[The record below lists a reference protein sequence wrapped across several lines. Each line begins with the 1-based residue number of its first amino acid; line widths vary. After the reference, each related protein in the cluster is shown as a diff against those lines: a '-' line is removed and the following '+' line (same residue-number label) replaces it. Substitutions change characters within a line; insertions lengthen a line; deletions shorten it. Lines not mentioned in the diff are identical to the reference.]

1 MNQSNER
8 TEGKQ
13 KLQDLLAWLEGKQK
27 LQELLAWLMDKKM
40 YIVVVLLAAGGFYYA
55 NRQPAADNSSLLS
68 SSQSMSENSGQ
79 SLQSSSVSSVAAS
92 ASSAA
97 SAANAEVVCD
107 ISGAVKH
114 QGVYRLKNGARLED
128 LIEKAGGLTKD
139 AQLQAINR
147 SQLLK
152 DQDKVYILGK
162 GDKTEAAQTANSA
175 AASSHSSASASASSV
190 SSSASGAASGDLI
203 NLNTATAS
211 DLQKLNGI
219 GEKKAEQIVAYR
231 QEKGSFKSIDE
242 LKEVSGIG
250 DKTFAAIKDQLT
262 I

>member
-13 KLQDLLAWLEGKQK
+13 KLQD
-27 LQELLAWLMDKKM
+27 LLAWLMDKKM

-55 NRQPAADNSSLLS
+55 NRQPAADNSALLS
-68 SSQSMSENSGQ
+68 SSQSMSENSG
-79 SLQSSSVSSVAAS
+79 QSSSVSSVAAS

-175 AASSHSSASASASSV
+175 AASSPSASASASSV

-219 GEKKAEQIVAYR
+219 GEKKAEQIIAYR

>member
-1 MNQSNER
+1 MNQSNEK
-8 TEGKQ
+8 TAGKQ
-13 KLQDLLAWLEGKQK
+13 KLQD
-27 LQELLAWLMDKKM
+27 LLAWLMDKKM
-40 YIVVVLLAAGGFYYA
+40 YIVIVLLAAGGFYYA
-55 NRQPAADNSSLLS
+55 NRQPAADNSALLS
-68 SSQSMSENSGQ
+68 SGQSMSENSGQ
-79 SLQSSSVSSVAAS
+79 SLQSSS

-139 AQLQAINR
+139 AQLKAINR

-152 DQDKVYILGK
+152 DQDKIYIPGK
-162 GDKTEAAQTANSA
+162 GDKVEAAQTANSA
-175 AASSHSSASASASSV
+175 AASAPASSASASSSSSSSSSV
-190 SSSASGAASGDLI
+190 SSSTSGAASGDLI

-219 GEKKAEQIVAYR
+219 GEKKAEQIIAYR

>member
-13 KLQDLLAWLEGKQK
+13 KLQD
-27 LQELLAWLMDKKM
+27 LLAWLMDKKM

-55 NRQPAADNSSLLS
+55 NRQPSADNSALLS
-68 SSQSMSENSGQ
+68 SSQSMSENGG
-79 SLQSSSVSSVAAS
+79 QSSSVSSVAAS

-114 QGVYRLKNGARLED
+114 HGVYRLKNGARLED

-152 DQDKVYILGK
+152 DQDKIYIPGK

-175 AASSHSSASASASSV
+175 AASAPAPSPSASASSV
-190 SSSASGAASGDLI
+190 SSSTSGAASGDLI

-219 GEKKAEQIVAYR
+219 GEKKAEQIIAYR
-231 QEKGSFKSIDE
+231 KEKGSFKSIDE

>member
-13 KLQDLLAWLEGKQK
+13 KLQD
-27 LQELLAWLMDKKM
+27 LLAWLMDKKM

-55 NRQPAADNSSLLS
+55 NRQPAADNSALLS
-68 SSQSMSENSGQ
+68 SSQSMSENSG
-79 SLQSSSVSSVAAS
+79 QSSSVSSVAAS

-175 AASSHSSASASASSV
+175 AASSPSASASASSV

>member
-13 KLQDLLAWLEGKQK
+13 KLQD
-27 LQELLAWLMDKKM
+27 LLAWLMDKKM

-55 NRQPAADNSSLLS
+55 NRQPAADNSALLS

-79 SLQSSSVSSVAAS
+79 SSSVSSVAAN

-114 QGVYRLKNGARLED
+114 HGVYRLKNGARLED

-152 DQDKVYILGK
+152 DQDKIYIPGK

-175 AASSHSSASASASSV
+175 AASASASSPSASASS
-190 SSSASGAASGDLI
+190 STSGAASGDLI

-219 GEKKAEQIVAYR
+219 GEKKAEQIIAYR

>member
-1 MNQSNER
+1 MNQSNEK
-8 TEGKQ
+8 TAGKQ
-13 KLQDLLAWLEGKQK
+13 KLQD
-27 LQELLAWLMDKKM
+27 LLAWLMDKKM
-40 YIVVVLLAAGGFYYA
+40 YIVIVLLALGGFYFV
-55 NRQPAADNSSLLS
+55 NRQPAADNSALLS
-68 SSQSMSENSGQ
+68 SSQSMEASSQ
-79 SLQSSSVSSVAAS
+79 SLQSSSVRSVAAS
-92 ASSAA
+92 SSSASSV
-97 SAANAEVVCD
+97 ANAEVVCD

-139 AQLQAINR
+139 AQLKAINR

-152 DQDKVYILGK
+152 DQDKIYIPGK
-162 GDKTEAAQTANSA
+162 GDKTEAAQTTN
-175 AASSHSSASASASSV
+175 SASASAPAASTST
-190 SSSASGAASGDLI
+190 SAASSAASASYGPASGDLI
-203 NLNTATAS
+203 NLNTATAA

-219 GEKKAEQIVAYR
+219 GEKKAEQIIAYR

>member
-13 KLQDLLAWLEGKQK
+13 KLQD
-27 LQELLAWLMDKKM
+27 LLAWLMDKKM

-55 NRQPAADNSSLLS
+55 NRQPAADNSALLS

-175 AASSHSSASASASSV
+175 AASSPSSASASSV

>member
-1 MNQSNER
+1 MNQSNEK
-8 TEGKQ
+8 TAGKQ
-13 KLQDLLAWLEGKQK
+13 KLQD
-27 LQELLAWLMDKKM
+27 LLAWLMDKKM
-40 YIVVVLLAAGGFYYA
+40 YIVIVLLAAGGFYYA
-55 NRQPAADNSSLLS
+55 NRQPAADNSALLS
-68 SSQSMSENSGQ
+68 SGQSMSENSGQ

-152 DQDKVYILGK
+152 DQEKIYIPGK
-162 GDKTEAAQTANSA
+162 GDKVEAAQTANSA
-175 AASSHSSASASASSV
+175 AASAPAASASASSSA
-190 SSSASGAASGDLI
+190 SSSTSGAASGDLI

-219 GEKKAEQIVAYR
+219 GEKKAEQIIAYR
-231 QEKGSFKSIDE
+231 QEKGSFKSVDE

>member
-1 MNQSNER
+1 MNQSNEK
-8 TEGKQ
+8 TAGKQ
-13 KLQDLLAWLEGKQK
+13 KLQD
-27 LQELLAWLMDKKM
+27 LLAWLMDKKM
-40 YIVVVLLAAGGFYYA
+40 YIVIVLLALGGFYYV
-55 NRQPAADNSSLLS
+55 NRQPAADNSALLS
-68 SSQSMSENSGQ
+68 SGQSMSENSGQ

-128 LIEKAGGLTKD
+128 LIEEAGGLTKD
-139 AQLQAINR
+139 AQLKAINR

-152 DQDKVYILGK
+152 DQDKIYIPGK
-162 GDKTEAAQTANSA
+162 GDKVGAAQTANSA
-175 AASSHSSASASASSV
+175 AASTPVSSSASSSSV
-190 SSSASGAASGDLI
+190 SSSTSGAASGNLI

-219 GEKKAEQIVAYR
+219 GEKKAEQIIAYR

>member
-1 MNQSNER
+1 MNQSNEK
-8 TEGKQ
+8 TAGKQ
-13 KLQDLLAWLEGKQK
+13 KLQD
-27 LQELLAWLMDKKM
+27 LLAWLMDKKM
-40 YIVVVLLAAGGFYYA
+40 YIVIVLLAVGGFYYA
-55 NRQPAADNSSLLS
+55 NRQPAADNSALLS
-68 SSQSMSENSGQ
+68 SSQSMSENSG
-79 SLQSSSVSSVAAS
+79 QSSSVSSVAAS

-97 SAANAEVVCD
+97 SAANTEVVCD

-139 AQLQAINR
+139 AQLKAINR

-152 DQDKVYILGK
+152 DQDKIYIPGK
-162 GDKTEAAQTANSA
+162 GDKAEAAQTANSA
-175 AASSHSSASASASSV
+175 AASAPAASTSTSASSSAASASS
-190 SSSASGAASGDLI
+190 GPASGDLI
-203 NLNTATAS
+203 NLNTATAA

-219 GEKKAEQIVAYR
+219 GEKKAEQIIAYR

>member
-1 MNQSNER
+1 MNQSNEK
-8 TEGKQ
+8 TAGKQ
-13 KLQDLLAWLEGKQK
+13 KLQD
-27 LQELLAWLMDKKM
+27 LLAWLMDKKM
-40 YIVVVLLAAGGFYYA
+40 YIVIVLLAAGGFYYA
-55 NRQPAADNSSLLS
+55 NRQPAADNSALLS
-68 SSQSMSENSGQ
+68 SGQSMSENSGQ
-79 SLQSSSVSSVAAS
+79 SLQSSS

-139 AQLQAINR
+139 AQLKAINR

-152 DQDKVYILGK
+152 DQDKIYIPGK
-162 GDKTEAAQTANSA
+162 GDKVEAAQTANSA
-175 AASSHSSASASASSV
+175 AASAPASSASASSSSASSSSV
-190 SSSASGAASGDLI
+190 SSSTSGAASGDLI

-219 GEKKAEQIVAYR
+219 GEKKAEQIIAYR

>member
-1 MNQSNER
+1 MNQSNEK
-8 TEGKQ
+8 TAGKQ
-13 KLQDLLAWLEGKQK
+13 KLQD
-27 LQELLAWLMDKKM
+27 LLAWLMDKKM
-40 YIVVVLLAAGGFYYA
+40 YIVIVLLAAGGFYYA
-55 NRQPAADNSSLLS
+55 NRQPAADNSALLS
-68 SSQSMSENSGQ
+68 SGQSMSENSGQ

-139 AQLQAINR
+139 AQLKAINR

-152 DQDKVYILGK
+152 DQDKIYIPGK
-162 GDKTEAAQTANSA
+162 GDKVGAAQTANSA
-175 AASSHSSASASASSV
+175 AASTPVSSSASSSSSSV
-190 SSSASGAASGDLI
+190 SSSTSGAASGDLI

-219 GEKKAEQIVAYR
+219 GEKKAEQIIAYR

>member
-1 MNQSNER
+1 MNQSNEK

-13 KLQDLLAWLEGKQK
+13 KLQDLLAWL
-27 LQELLAWLMDKKM
+27 MDKKM
-40 YIVVVLLAAGGFYYA
+40 YIVIVLLAVGGFYYA
-55 NRQPAADNSSLLS
+55 NRQPAADNSALLS
-68 SSQSMSENSGQ
+68 SSQSMEASGQ

-92 ASSAA
+92 TSSAA

-139 AQLQAINR
+139 AQLKAINR

-152 DQDKVYILGK
+152 DQDKIYIPGK
-162 GDKTEAAQTANSA
+162 GDKAEAAKTANSA
-175 AASSHSSASASASSV
+175 AASAPASSPSASASSSSSSV
-190 SSSASGAASGDLI
+190 SSSTSGAASGDLI

-219 GEKKAEQIVAYR
+219 GEKKAEQIIAYR
-231 QEKGSFKSIDE
+231 QEKGAFKSIDE

>member
-13 KLQDLLAWLEGKQK
+13 KLQD
-27 LQELLAWLMDKKM
+27 LLAWLMDKKM

-55 NRQPAADNSSLLS
+55 NRQPAADNSALLS

-114 QGVYRLKNGARLED
+114 QGGYRLKNGARLED

-175 AASSHSSASASASSV
+175 AASSPSASASASSV

-219 GEKKAEQIVAYR
+219 GEKKAEQIIAYR

>member
-1 MNQSNER
+1 MNQSNEK

-13 KLQDLLAWLEGKQK
+13 KLQDLLAWL
-27 LQELLAWLMDKKM
+27 MDKKM
-40 YIVVVLLAAGGFYYA
+40 YIVIVLLAVGGFYYA
-55 NRQPAADNSSLLS
+55 NRQPAADNSALLS
-68 SSQSMSENSGQ
+68 SSQSMEASGQ

-92 ASSAA
+92 TSSAA

-152 DQDKVYILGK
+152 DQDKIYIPGK
-162 GDKTEAAQTANSA
+162 GDKAEAAQTANSA
-175 AASSHSSASASASSV
+175 AASAPASSPSASSSSSSSSSSV
-190 SSSASGAASGDLI
+190 SSSTSGAASGDLI

-219 GEKKAEQIVAYR
+219 GEKKAEQIIAYR

>member
-1 MNQSNER
+1 MNQSNEK

-13 KLQDLLAWLEGKQK
+13 KLQDLLAWL
-27 LQELLAWLMDKKM
+27 MDKKM
-40 YIVVVLLAAGGFYYA
+40 YIVIVLLAVGGFYYA
-55 NRQPAADNSSLLS
+55 NRQPAADNSALLS
-68 SSQSMSENSGQ
+68 SSQSMEASGQ
-79 SLQSSSVSSVAAS
+79 SSSISSVAAS
-92 ASSAA
+92 TSSAA

-128 LIEKAGGLTKD
+128 LIKKAGGLTKD

-152 DQDKVYILGK
+152 DQDKIYIPGK
-162 GDKTEAAQTANSA
+162 GDKAEAAQTANSA
-175 AASSHSSASASASSV
+175 VASAPASSPSASASSSSSSSSV
-190 SSSASGAASGDLI
+190 SSSTSGASSSDLI

-219 GEKKAEQIVAYR
+219 GEKKAEQIIAYR

>member
-1 MNQSNER
+1 MNQSNEK
-8 TEGKQ
+8 TAGKQ
-13 KLQDLLAWLEGKQK
+13 KLQD
-27 LQELLAWLMDKKM
+27 LLAWLMDKKM
-40 YIVVVLLAAGGFYYA
+40 YIVIVLLAAGGFYYA
-55 NRQPAADNSSLLS
+55 NRQPAADNSALLS
-68 SSQSMSENSGQ
+68 SGQSMSENSGQ

-139 AQLQAINR
+139 AQLKAINR

-152 DQDKVYILGK
+152 DQDKIYIPGK
-162 GDKTEAAQTANSA
+162 GDKVEAAQTANSA
-175 AASSHSSASASASSV
+175 AASAPAASASASASSSA
-190 SSSASGAASGDLI
+190 SSSSSSSSSSTSGPASGDLI

-219 GEKKAEQIVAYR
+219 GEKKAEQIIAYR

>member
-1 MNQSNER
+1 MNQSNEK
-8 TEGKQ
+8 TAGKQ
-13 KLQDLLAWLEGKQK
+13 KLQDLLAWLTE
-27 LQELLAWLMDKKM
+27 KKM
-40 YIVVVLLAAGGFYYA
+40 YIIIVLLAAGGFYYA
-55 NRQPAADNSSLLS
+55 NRQPAADNSALLS
-68 SSQSMSENSGQ
+68 SGQSMSENSGQ

-107 ISGAVKH
+107 ISGAVKR

-139 AQLQAINR
+139 AQLKAINR

-152 DQDKVYILGK
+152 DQDKIYIPGK
-162 GDKTEAAQTANSA
+162 GDKVEAAQTANSA
-175 AASSHSSASASASSV
+175 AASAPAASASASS
-190 SSSASGAASGDLI
+190 SSSSSTSGPASGDLI

-219 GEKKAEQIVAYR
+219 GEKKAEQIIAYR

>member
-1 MNQSNER
+1 MNQSNEK
-8 TEGKQ
+8 TAGKQ
-13 KLQDLLAWLEGKQK
+13 KLQD
-27 LQELLAWLMDKKM
+27 LLAWLMDKKM
-40 YIVVVLLAAGGFYYA
+40 YIVIVLLALGGFYFV
-55 NRQPAADNSSLLS
+55 NRQPAADNSALLS
-68 SSQSMSENSGQ
+68 SSQSMEASSQ
-79 SLQSSSVSSVAAS
+79 SLQSSNVSSVAAS
-92 ASSAA
+92 SSSAA
-97 SAANAEVVCD
+97 SVANAEVFFD
-107 ISGAVKH
+107 MSGAVKH

-139 AQLQAINR
+139 AQLKAINR

-152 DQDKVYILGK
+152 DQDKIYIPGK

-175 AASSHSSASASASSV
+175 SASAPAASTSASSSSV
-190 SSSASGAASGDLI
+190 SSSTSGAASGDLI
-203 NLNTATAS
+203 NLNTATAA

-219 GEKKAEQIVAYR
+219 GEKKAEQIIAYR

>member
-1 MNQSNER
+1 MNQSNEK

-13 KLQDLLAWLEGKQK
+13 KLQDLLAWL
-27 LQELLAWLMDKKM
+27 MDKKM
-40 YIVVVLLAAGGFYYA
+40 YIVIVLLAVGGFYYA
-55 NRQPAADNSSLLS
+55 NRQPAADNSALLS
-68 SSQSMSENSGQ
+68 SSQSMEASGQ

-92 ASSAA
+92 TSSAA

-139 AQLQAINR
+139 AQLKAINR

-152 DQDKVYILGK
+152 DQDKIYIPGK
-162 GDKTEAAQTANSA
+162 GDKAEAAQTANSA
-175 AASSHSSASASASSV
+175 AASAPASSPSASSSSSSSSV
-190 SSSASGAASGDLI
+190 SSSTSGAASGDLI

-219 GEKKAEQIVAYR
+219 GEKKAEQIIAYR

>member
-1 MNQSNER
+1 MNQSNEK

-13 KLQDLLAWLEGKQK
+13 KLQDLLAWL
-27 LQELLAWLMDKKM
+27 MDKKM
-40 YIVVVLLAAGGFYYA
+40 YIVIVLLAVGGFYYA
-55 NRQPAADNSSLLS
+55 NRQPAADNSALLS
-68 SSQSMSENSGQ
+68 SSQSMEASGQ

-92 ASSAA
+92 TSSAA

-139 AQLQAINR
+139 AQLQVINR

-152 DQDKVYILGK
+152 DQDKIYIPGK
-162 GDKTEAAQTANSA
+162 GDKAEAAQTANSA
-175 AASSHSSASASASSV
+175 AASAPASSPSASASSSSSSV
-190 SSSASGAASGDLI
+190 SSSTSGAASGDLI

-219 GEKKAEQIVAYR
+219 GEKKAEQIIAYR

>member
-1 MNQSNER
+1 MNQSNEK
-8 TEGKQ
+8 TAGKQ
-13 KLQDLLAWLEGKQK
+13 KLQDLLAWL
-27 LQELLAWLMDKKM
+27 MDKKI
-40 YIVVVLLAAGGFYYA
+40 YIVIVLLALGGFYFV
-55 NRQPAADNSSLLS
+55 NRQPAADNSALLS
-68 SSQSMSENSGQ
+68 SSQSMEASSQ
-79 SLQSSSVSSVAAS
+79 SLQSSSVSSVSAS
-92 ASSAA
+92 SSSAA

-139 AQLQAINR
+139 AQLKAINR

-152 DQDKVYILGK
+152 DQDKIYIPGK

-175 AASSHSSASASASSV
+175 SASAPAASTSASSSSV
-190 SSSASGAASGDLI
+190 SSSTSGAASGDLI
-203 NLNTATAS
+203 NLNTATAA

-219 GEKKAEQIVAYR
+219 GEKKAEQIIAYR
-231 QEKGSFKSIDE
+231 QEKGSFKSIDD

>member
-1 MNQSNER
+1 MNQSNEK
-8 TEGKQ
+8 TAGKQ
-13 KLQDLLAWLEGKQK
+13 KLQD
-27 LQELLAWLMDKKM
+27 LLAWLMDKKM
-40 YIVVVLLAAGGFYYA
+40 YIVIVLLAVGGFYYA
-55 NRQPAADNSSLLS
+55 NRQPAADNSALLS
-68 SSQSMSENSGQ
+68 SSQSMSENSG
-79 SLQSSSVSSVAAS
+79 QSSSVSSVAAS

-97 SAANAEVVCD
+97 SAANTEVVCD

-114 QGVYRLKNGARLED
+114 QGVYRLKNGARLQD

-139 AQLQAINR
+139 AQLKAINR

-152 DQDKVYILGK
+152 DQDKIYIPGK
-162 GDKTEAAQTANSA
+162 GDKAEAAQTANSA
-175 AASSHSSASASASSV
+175 AASAPASSPSASASSSSV
-190 SSSASGAASGDLI
+190 SSSTSGAASGDLI

-219 GEKKAEQIVAYR
+219 GEKKAEQIIAYR

>member
-13 KLQDLLAWLEGKQK
+13 KLQD
-27 LQELLAWLMDKKM
+27 LLAWLMDKKM

-55 NRQPAADNSSLLS
+55 NRQPAADNSALLS

-79 SLQSSSVSSVAAS
+79 SSSV
-92 ASSAA
+92 SSAA

-152 DQDKVYILGK
+152 DQDKIYIPGK
-162 GDKTEAAQTANSA
+162 GDKMEAAQTANFA
-175 AASSHSSASASASSV
+175 AASAPASSTSASASASSV

-219 GEKKAEQIVAYR
+219 GEKKAEQIIAYR

-250 DKTFAAIKDQLT
+250 DKTFATIKDQLT

>member
-13 KLQDLLAWLEGKQK
+13 KLQD
-27 LQELLAWLMDKKM
+27 LLAWLMDKKM

-55 NRQPAADNSSLLS
+55 NRQPAADNSALLS

-175 AASSHSSASASASSV
+175 AASSPSASASSV

>member
-1 MNQSNER
+1 MNQSNEK
-8 TEGKQ
+8 TAGKQ
-13 KLQDLLAWLEGKQK
+13 KLQD
-27 LQELLAWLMDKKM
+27 LLAWLMDKKM
-40 YIVVVLLAAGGFYYA
+40 YIVIVLLALGGFYFV
-55 NRQPAADNSSLLS
+55 NRQPAADNSALLS
-68 SSQSMSENSGQ
+68 SSQSMEDSSQ
-79 SLQSSSVSSVAAS
+79 SPQSSSVSSVAAS
-92 ASSAA
+92 SSSASSV
-97 SAANAEVVCD
+97 ANAKVVCD

-139 AQLQAINR
+139 AQLKAINR

-152 DQDKVYILGK
+152 DQDKIYIPGK
-162 GDKTEAAQTANSA
+162 GDKVEAAQTANSA
-175 AASSHSSASASASSV
+175 SASAPAASTSTSASTT
-190 SSSASGAASGDLI
+190 SSASGTVSGDLI
-203 NLNTATAS
+203 NLNTATAA

-219 GEKKAEQIVAYR
+219 GEKKAEQIIAYR

>member
-1 MNQSNER
+1 MNQSNEK
-8 TEGKQ
+8 TAGKE
-13 KLQDLLAWLEGKQK
+13 KLQDLLAWLTE
-27 LQELLAWLMDKKM
+27 KKM
-40 YIVVVLLAAGGFYYA
+40 YIIIVLLAAGGFYYA
-55 NRQPAADNSSLLS
+55 NRQPAADNSALLS
-68 SSQSMSENSGQ
+68 SGQSMSENSGQ

-128 LIEKAGGLTKD
+128 LIEEAGGLTKD
-139 AQLQAINR
+139 AQLKAINR

-152 DQDKVYILGK
+152 DQDKIYIPGK
-162 GDKTEAAQTANSA
+162 GDKVGAAQTANSA
-175 AASSHSSASASASSV
+175 AASTPVSSSASSSSSSV
-190 SSSASGAASGDLI
+190 SSSTSGAASGDLI

-219 GEKKAEQIVAYR
+219 GEKKAEQIIAYR

>member
-13 KLQDLLAWLEGKQK
+13 KLQD
-27 LQELLAWLMDKKM
+27 LLAWLMDKKM

-55 NRQPAADNSSLLS
+55 NRQPAADNSALLS

-175 AASSHSSASASASSV
+175 AASSPSASASSV
-190 SSSASGAASGDLI
+190 SSSASGDLI

-219 GEKKAEQIVAYR
+219 GEKKAEQIIAYR

>member
-1 MNQSNER
+1 MNQSNEK
-8 TEGKQ
+8 TEGKE
-13 KLQDLLAWLEGKQK
+13 KLQDLLAWLTE
-27 LQELLAWLMDKKM
+27 KKM
-40 YIVVVLLAAGGFYYA
+40 YIIIVLLALGGFYYV
-55 NRQPAADNSSLLS
+55 NRQPAADNSALLS
-68 SSQSMSENSGQ
+68 SGQSMSENSGQ

-128 LIEKAGGLTKD
+128 LIEEAGGLTKD
-139 AQLQAINR
+139 AQLKAINR

-152 DQDKVYILGK
+152 DQDKIYIPGK
-162 GDKTEAAQTANSA
+162 GDKVGAAQTANSA
-175 AASSHSSASASASSV
+175 AASTPVSSSASSSSSSV
-190 SSSASGAASGDLI
+190 SSSTSGAASGDLI

-219 GEKKAEQIVAYR
+219 GEKKAEQIIAYR

>member
-1 MNQSNER
+1 MNQSKER

-13 KLQDLLAWLEGKQK
+13 KLQD
-27 LQELLAWLMDKKM
+27 LLAWLMDKKM

-55 NRQPAADNSSLLS
+55 NRQPAADNSALLS

-79 SLQSSSVSSVAAS
+79 SLQSSSVSSVAAG

-152 DQDKVYILGK
+152 DQDKIYIPGK
-162 GDKTEAAQTANSA
+162 GNKTEAAQTANSA
-175 AASSHSSASASASSV
+175 AASAPASSPSASASASSV
-190 SSSASGAASGDLI
+190 SSSTSGAASGDLI

-219 GEKKAEQIVAYR
+219 GEKKAEQIIAYR

>member
-13 KLQDLLAWLEGKQK
+13 KLQD
-27 LQELLAWLMDKKM
+27 LLAWLMDKKM

-55 NRQPAADNSSLLS
+55 NRQPAADNSALLS
-68 SSQSMSENSGQ
+68 SSQSMSENSG
-79 SLQSSSVSSVAAS
+79 QSSSVSSVAAS

-152 DQDKVYILGK
+152 DQDKIYIPGK
-162 GDKTEAAQTANSA
+162 GDKMEAAQTANSA
-175 AASSHSSASASASSV
+175 AASAPASSPSASASSV
-190 SSSASGAASGDLI
+190 SSSTSGAASGDLI

-219 GEKKAEQIVAYR
+219 GEKKAEQIIAYR
-231 QEKGSFKSIDE
+231 QEKGAFKSIDE

>member
-1 MNQSNER
+1 MNQSNEK
-8 TEGKQ
+8 TAGKQ
-13 KLQDLLAWLEGKQK
+13 KLQD
-27 LQELLAWLMDKKM
+27 LLAWLMDKKM
-40 YIVVVLLAAGGFYYA
+40 YIVIVLLAAGGFYYA
-55 NRQPAADNSSLLS
+55 NRQPAADNSALLS
-68 SSQSMSENSGQ
+68 SDQSMSENSGQ

-139 AQLQAINR
+139 AQLKAINR

-152 DQDKVYILGK
+152 DQDKIYIPGK
-162 GDKTEAAQTANSA
+162 GDKVEAAQTANSA
-175 AASSHSSASASASSV
+175 AASAPAASASASS
-190 SSSASGAASGDLI
+190 SSSTSGPASGDLI

-219 GEKKAEQIVAYR
+219 GEKKAEQIIAYR

>member
-1 MNQSNER
+1 MNQSNEK

-13 KLQDLLAWLEGKQK
+13 KLQDLLAWL
-27 LQELLAWLMDKKM
+27 MDKKM
-40 YIVVVLLAAGGFYYA
+40 YIVIVLLALGGFYFV
-55 NRQPAADNSSLLS
+55 NRQPAADNSALLS
-68 SSQSMSENSGQ
+68 SSQSMEASSQ

-92 ASSAA
+92 SS
-97 SAANAEVVCD
+97 SVSSVANAEVVCD

-139 AQLQAINR
+139 AQLKAINR

-152 DQDKVYILGK
+152 DQDKIYIPGK
-162 GDKTEAAQTANSA
+162 GDKVEAAQTANSA
-175 AASSHSSASASASSV
+175 STSTYASSSAASASS
-190 SSSASGAASGDLI
+190 GPASGDLI
-203 NLNTATAS
+203 NLNTATAA

-219 GEKKAEQIVAYR
+219 GEKKAEQIIAYR

>member
-1 MNQSNER
+1 MNQSNEK
-8 TEGKQ
+8 TEGKE
-13 KLQDLLAWLEGKQK
+13 KLQDLLAWLTE
-27 LQELLAWLMDKKM
+27 KKM
-40 YIVVVLLAAGGFYYA
+40 YIIIVLLALGGFYYV
-55 NRQPAADNSSLLS
+55 NRQPAADNSALLS
-68 SSQSMSENSGQ
+68 SGQSMSENSGQ

-128 LIEKAGGLTKD
+128 LIEEAGGLTKD
-139 AQLQAINR
+139 AQLKAINR

-152 DQDKVYILGK
+152 DQDKIYIPGK
-162 GDKTEAAQTANSA
+162 GDKVGAAQTANSA
-175 AASSHSSASASASSV
+175 AASTPVSSSASSSSV
-190 SSSASGAASGDLI
+190 SSSTSGAASGDLI

-219 GEKKAEQIVAYR
+219 GEKKAEQIIAYR

>member
-1 MNQSNER
+1 MNQSNEK

-13 KLQDLLAWLEGKQK
+13 KLQDLLAWL
-27 LQELLAWLMDKKM
+27 MDKKM
-40 YIVVVLLAAGGFYYA
+40 YIVIVLLAVGGFYYA
-55 NRQPAADNSSLLS
+55 NRQPAADNSALLS
-68 SSQSMSENSGQ
+68 SSQSMEASGQ

-92 ASSAA
+92 TSSAA
-97 SAANAEVVCD
+97 FAANAEVVCD

-152 DQDKVYILGK
+152 DQDKIYIPGK
-162 GDKTEAAQTANSA
+162 GDKAEAAQTANSA
-175 AASSHSSASASASSV
+175 AASAPASSPSASASSSSSSV
-190 SSSASGAASGDLI
+190 SSSTSRAASGDLI

-219 GEKKAEQIVAYR
+219 GEKKAEQIIAYR

>member
-13 KLQDLLAWLEGKQK
+13 KLQD
-27 LQELLAWLMDKKM
+27 LLAWLMDKKM

-55 NRQPAADNSSLLS
+55 NRQPAADNSALLS
-68 SSQSMSENSGQ
+68 SSQSMSENSG
-79 SLQSSSVSSVAAS
+79 QSSSVSSVAAS

-152 DQDKVYILGK
+152 DQDKIYIPGK
-162 GDKTEAAQTANSA
+162 GDKMEAAQTANFA
-175 AASSHSSASASASSV
+175 AASAPASSTSASASASASSV
-190 SSSASGAASGDLI
+190 SSSTSGAASGDLI

-219 GEKKAEQIVAYR
+219 GEKKAEQIIAYR

>member
-13 KLQDLLAWLEGKQK
+13 KLQD
-27 LQELLAWLMDKKM
+27 LLAWLMDKKM

-55 NRQPAADNSSLLS
+55 NRQPAADNSALLS

-114 QGVYRLKNGARLED
+114 QGVYRLNNGARLED

-139 AQLQAINR
+139 AQLQAI
-147 SQLLK
+147 
-152 DQDKVYILGK
+152 
-162 GDKTEAAQTANSA
+162 TAA
-175 AASSHSSASASASSV
+175 
-190 SSSASGAASGDLI
+190 
-203 NLNTATAS
+203 
-211 DLQKLNGI
+211 
-219 GEKKAEQIVAYR
+219 R
-231 QEKGSFKSIDE
+231 F
-242 LKEVSGIG
+242 
-250 DKTFAAIKDQLT
+250 
-262 I
+262 

>member
-1 MNQSNER
+1 MNQSNEK
-8 TEGKQ
+8 TAGKQ
-13 KLQDLLAWLEGKQK
+13 KLQDLLAWLTE
-27 LQELLAWLMDKKM
+27 KKM
-40 YIVVVLLAAGGFYYA
+40 YIIIVLLAAGGFYYA
-55 NRQPAADNSSLLS
+55 NRQPAADNSALLS
-68 SSQSMSENSGQ
+68 SGPSMSENSGQ

-128 LIEKAGGLTKD
+128 LIEEAGGLTKD
-139 AQLQAINR
+139 AQLKAINR

-152 DQDKVYILGK
+152 DQDKIYIPGK
-162 GDKTEAAQTANSA
+162 GDKVGAAQTANSA
-175 AASSHSSASASASSV
+175 AASTPVSSSASSSSSSV
-190 SSSASGAASGDLI
+190 SSSTSGAASGDLI

-219 GEKKAEQIVAYR
+219 GEKKAEQIIAYR